1 MKIKT
6 AVLAIFVLAAAAS
19 GFDFVWGQ
27 GNPDQPTMAP
37 LNPAYI
43 RYLDTLKR
51 GAPKRFTDD
60 GHPLGYI
67 PPPVRLSGPPAAANG
82 VKTEAVYPATYDLR
96 TTGKLTDV
104 RDQGGSCGSCWTF
117 GSYASLES
125 ILKPGESRNF
135 SEQDLNAN
143 HGFTWAECE
152 GGNSWISA
160 AYLARWS
167 GPFNEPEVPY
177 PYSSAATPTTPVK
190 HIQRIQWAPER
201 GTAYTSNDDIK
212 YLVTNYGA
220 TAFSYRHDNAY
231 YNATNKAYYYTGVG
245 ASNHM
250 VAVVGWNDNY
260 PAANFNSAPPGNG
273 AFIVKNSWGTGWGDS
288 GYFYMSYYDTSFGEV
303 TSFNG
308 AESTANYR
316 GIYQYD
322 PLGWVSGL
330 GYTTNWHEIWG
341 ANIFTAASTE
351 EIGAIGTYATDPNT
365 QITAYVYTDV
375 TAGNP
380 TSGTLAATKV
390 YTAPYSGYYTI
401 KLDTPVAMTQGQR
414 FSVVIQYYNT
424 NNPSTQKWLLPFEYR
439 DASYSAGA
447 TSNTGES
454 FYKQFSGNTWSDF
467 YTWSGGT
474 YYPNCCIKAYVG
486 GDCTPNAKDD
496 FVGTWGDGVYY
507 RNSDSGAWVNMGSS
521 ASLIT
526 VGDLDGDCIDDLI
539 GIWPTQGGVWVKY
552 SKTGSWAML
561 SSTAAHITTGDMNG
575 DGKPELLGTWDG
587 QGVYWRDNTTG
598 AWTQLASPASLITAG
613 DIDGDGKDDLVGI
626 WPGQGGVWVKYSA
639 GGTWSQLSSTA
650 ADIASGDLNGDG
662 RDELL
667 ATYDGQGVYYR
678 NSLTGGWTQMATP
691 ATQTTQGDL
700 DGDLTAD
707 LIGIWPSQSGVW
719 VKYSAT
725 GTWALLSSTATDI
738 VSGKMRAAG
747 SAGVFEPMRL
757 AAPAGGYLLEPR
769 RGGPGTADYSAVG
782 PGGKDFVPQIEPNLI
797 PVEQGG
803 MTVEKQPG
811 PGEPGFRCVIEKN
824 LVPREQDKSKDRGRK

>member
-1 MKIKT
+1 
-6 AVLAIFVLAAAAS
+6 L
-19 GFDFVWGQ
+19 
-27 GNPDQPTMAP
+27 
-37 LNPAYI
+37 
-43 RYLDTLKR
+43 
-51 GAPKRFTDD
+51 
-60 GHPLGYI
+60 GHI
-67 PPPVRLSGPPAAANG
+67 PPPVRLSPAPAAANG
-82 VKTEAVYPATYDLR
+82 VKTAAVYPATYDLR
-96 TTGKLTDV
+96 TTGKLTSV
-104 RDQGGSCGSCWTF
+104 KDQGSCGSCWTF
-117 GSYASLES
+117 GSLGSLES
-125 ILKPGESRNF
+125 FLKPGETRNF
-135 SEQDLNAN
+135 SEQDLNKN
-143 HGFTWAECE
+143 HGLTWAECE
-152 GGNSWISA
+152 GGNSWITA
-160 AYLARWS
+160 AYLLRWS
-167 GPFNEPEVPY
+167 GPFNEPEIPY
-177 PYSSAATPTTPVK
+177 PYSSVATPTTPVK
-190 HIQRIQWAPER
+190 HAQRMMWGPSR
-201 GTAYTSNDDIK
+201 TSYTANDDIK
-212 YLVTNYGA
+212 YFITTFGA
-220 TAFSYRHDNAY
+220 ADCSFYWSSGS
-231 YNATNKAYYYTGVG
+231 YNATNKAYYINSTTS
-245 ASNHM
+245 SNHE

-273 AFIVKNSWGTGWGDS
+273 AFIVKNSWGTSWGEA
-288 GYFYMSYYDTSFGEV
+288 GYFYVSYYDTSFGWI
-303 TSFNG
+303 TSFNN
-308 AESTANYR
+308 AESTTNYR

-322 PLGWVSGL
+322 PMGWVISYNYGG
-330 GYTTNWHEIWG
+330 GYPNWTEIWG
-341 ANIFTAASTE
+341 ANIFTATSTE
-351 EIGAIGTYATDPNT
+351 TIGAVGTYATDPNV
-365 QITAYVYTDV
+365 QMTAYVYTNV

-380 TSGTLAATKV
+380 TSGTLAATKS

-401 KLDTPVAMTQGQR
+401 KLDTPVAITLGQK
-414 FSVVIQYYNT
+414 FSVVVKYYLN
-424 NNPSTQKWLLPFEYR
+424 SLTQVWLCPVEEIW
-439 DASYSAGA
+439 SGYSDGA
-447 TSNTGES
+447 TSNPGES
-454 FYKQFSGNTWSDF
+454 FMRNTSVGSWFDADGLAAE
-467 YTWSGGT
+467 T
-474 YYPNCCIKAYVG
+474 NICIKAYVG

-496 FVGTWGDGVYY
+496 FVGTWASGVYY
-507 RNSDSGAWVNMGSS
+507 RNSDSGAWVNLGSS

-539 GIWPTQGGVWVKY
+539 GIWAGQGGVWVKY
-552 SKTGSWAML
+552 SKTGAWAQL

-598 AWTQLASPASLITAG
+598 AWTQLATSASLITAG

-725 GTWALLSSTATDI
+725 GAWALLSSTATDI

-747 SAGVFEPMRL
+747 AAGAFEPMRL

-803 MTVEKQPG
+803 MTVEKQAG
-811 PGEPGFRCVIEKN
+811 PGEPGFRCVVEKN